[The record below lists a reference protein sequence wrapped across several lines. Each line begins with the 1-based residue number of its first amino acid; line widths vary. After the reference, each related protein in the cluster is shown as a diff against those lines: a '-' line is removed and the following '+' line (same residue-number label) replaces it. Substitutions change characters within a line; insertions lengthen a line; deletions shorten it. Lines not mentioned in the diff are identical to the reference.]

1 MKTKR
6 NLLLSWAAAALFLAP
21 AFILAPSA
29 AAKPFSPW
37 ENVEVFD
44 DSPARAFLRAYG
56 KFIFYGI
63 PALAIVIYILILGP
77 MDVLDA
83 FSRTNRMR
91 RYGGFGSDGGFGGR
105 PNF

>member
-21 AFILAPSA
+21 PFLLAPSA
-29 AAKPFSPW
+29 AAKVFSPW

-44 DSPARAFLRAYG
+44 DSPARAFLRAHG
-56 KFIFYGI
+56 ALVFYGI
-63 PALAIVIYILILGP
+63 PALAIVIYIIMLGP
-77 MDVLDA
+77 VDLLDA
-83 FSRTNRMR
+83 FSRTSRMNR
-91 RYGGFGSDGGFGGR
+91 YKGFGSNGGFGGR